1 MASSA
6 RKAMF
11 ARSTEFQIMQ
21 ALALAKL
28 RANRGVF
35 HCSNCLAM
43 FDALE
48 RVSETKEICS
58 TD

>member
-1 MASSA
+1 
-6 RKAMF
+6 MF